1 MSASETTSNGGGV
14 SEASQSTA
22 SRDSAY
28 ESPDLPQRRRSTR
41 NSARNSSNGSDTG
54 NGANSSTLGSD
65 QRVTSTSSGSERKL
79 VSIFGLF

>member
-1 MSASETTSNGGGV
+1 MSASETTSNGGV

-28 ESPDLPQRRRSTR
+28 ESPDLPKRRRSTR

-65 QRVTSTSSGSERKL
+65 QRVSSTSAGSERKL